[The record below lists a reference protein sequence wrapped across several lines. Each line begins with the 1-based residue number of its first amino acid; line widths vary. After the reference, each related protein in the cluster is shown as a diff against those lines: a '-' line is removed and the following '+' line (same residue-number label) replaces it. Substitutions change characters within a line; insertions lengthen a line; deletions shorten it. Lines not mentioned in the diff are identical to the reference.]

1 VLSAERAESA
11 LPFGGKY
18 RVVDFVL
25 SNCCH
30 SGIVRVGV
38 LTQHAPTSLHD
49 HIGSGRPW
57 DLDRRDARVFI
68 LQPFLTRESSGW
80 YRGTADALAQNREL
94 IEESRVRRVLVLPGD
109 HVYKMDYR
117 ELARTH
123 EERGA
128 RVTIAVTGV
137 PAEETRR
144 FGMVTL
150 ADGDRVIALDEKPP
164 ATASLLASMGVV
176 LFDADLLL
184 EALEKRPV
192 DLTLDVLRPMIESG
206 ERVFAHP
213 FRGYWDDVGTLGTYY
228 RANLDLLAPEPAL
241 TLDDPAWPILTRDEE
256 RPPVLILPGA
266 ELEGSLVANGCRVA
280 GSVRHSILFPGVT
293 VEAGAEVT
301 GSVILP
307 DAWIGPGARLDR
319 AILDKHSWIG
329 ANARVGLGTAAGH
342 APLTLLGKYAQ
353 VPEGA
358 EVGRGAVLGVGA
370 GPQDFRDHRIE
381 PGARVPDRQE
391 VEVRP

>member
-1 VLSAERAESA
+1 
-11 LPFGGKY
+11 
-18 RVVDFVL
+18 
-25 SNCCH
+25 
-30 SGIVRVGV
+30 
-38 LTQHAPTSLHD
+38 
-49 HIGSGRPW
+49 
-57 DLDRRDARVFI
+57 
-68 LQPFLTRESSGW
+68 
-80 YRGTADALAQNREL
+80 
-94 IEESRVRRVLVLPGD
+94 
-109 HVYKMDYR
+109 M
-117 ELARTH
+117 
-123 EERGA
+123 
-128 RVTIAVTGV
+128 
-137 PAEETRR
+137 
-144 FGMVTL
+144 
-150 ADGDRVIALDEKPP
+150 
-164 ATASLLASMGVV
+164 
-176 LFDADLLL
+176 
-184 EALEKRPV
+184 
-192 DLTLDVLRPMIESG
+192 
-206 ERVFAHP
+206 
-213 FRGYWDDVGTLGTYY
+213 
-228 RANLDLLAPEPAL
+228 
-241 TLDDPAWPILTRDEE
+241 
-256 RPPVLILPGA
+256 LILPGA

-370 GPQDFRDHRIE
+370 GPQDFRDHKIE